1 MFTFLGVYCD
11 ISIPHSAIT
20 FTAIGFTFSAGLVP
34 AEKTLIFLS
43 NDCMKPCDIWL
54 RQLFPVQRINIF
66 IVQLFFQAISAVLP
80 FDNSSTFFI
89 HTNSFCAFVCRN
101 LFLVS
106 VSERQAFTTHHLLCI
121 PARFKSACSL

>member
-34 AEKTLIFLS
+34 AEKTLRFLS

-66 IVQLFFQAISAVLP
+66 IVLTIFPSYKCCIAIRQFLNLFYPYQLIL
-80 FDNSSTFFI
+80 
-89 HTNSFCAFVCRN
+89 SFCLQELIFC
-101 LFLVS
+101 
-106 VSERQAFTTHHLLCI
+106 LC
-121 PARFKSACSL
+121 K